1 MTTPRCPRKGVSH
14 TLKSMGRTL
23 SIGRTLILYANFQ
36 VRQRLVHDLIL
47 SVLCFSM
54 IEELEKRLGGS
65 HTCKVCGRA
74 VINGMEC
81 SHEEPEHR
89 KVRTITNLSM
99 TAEIQNVK
107 DVRDI
112 ELASLRIAFKAQ
124 RGKLKEYEE
133 RSAALNTNKKS
144 LVKAYK
150 VISTINNNKL
160 GNAYIGSYFAKP
172 PLNLDVK
179 EEMVHHATM
188 IWKDTKHHD
197 NNPTSY

>member
-1 MTTPRCPRKGVSH
+1 
-14 TLKSMGRTL
+14 
-23 SIGRTLILYANFQ
+23 
-36 VRQRLVHDLIL
+36 
-47 SVLCFSM
+47 M